1 MKAIILAAGKGGRL
15 APYTDSRPKCLVQ
28 VDGKAILDYQ
38 LEALEAAGVEDVVIV
53 TGYRKE
59 MVAEHLKNRGC
70 PEFTLIENER
80 YGETNTAYSLWLAR
94 HEMTDDFFY
103 LNGDVLIHP
112 EIIRRLAGSTAPE
125 VLAMER
131 KTCGEEEVKATLDGV
146 RVTALSK
153 TVPPSEAYG
162 EFIGIAKFSRRF
174 APSFRAALEE
184 VIEEDKLFT
193 VYFEAALERLLEHH
207 TLTAVDITDLPA
219 IEIDFPEDLT
229 RAENEVLSLF
239 PKKNPLPYRV
249 LFYIERDL
257 HVPFLEPVFDHLSAC
272 KGYETAWLTVPYV
285 EPAEGRPGMGL
296 EPIERERLEK
306 KGRFINE
313 IAAFAPHV
321 TVCADACTHLM
332 DCGKL
337 IFVGHGMI
345 SKGGFYTDSPLVRR
359 ENRADVICVPGT
371 AHRDILKQNI
381 FSPIVV
387 TGFLKSDTFFSPRA
401 EEISY
406 QFRLRYNIPNGKRV
420 VLFAPT
426 FNGELSAIPCVGD
439 RIGEVADNDTI
450 LLIKLHTMTDPAWIQ
465 RYRKLASDNPSVRFI
480 DDIDAAPGLLVAD
493 ILISDVSSVALEF
506 MLLDKP
512 VIVFN
517 NPRIR
522 EYPHYNPDDIE
533 YKVRD
538 ACIQVETMED
548 LKSALNR
555 SRISPAEFSAKR
567 RKYADMYS
575 YGRDGH
581 CSIRVARTVTQALE
595 GGFENLRRDPSVSV
609 VITWDHAPD
618 IAEVLSL
625 LDEIRQTA
633 SFHDMEIQCIGP
645 RPQRLPESASIE
657 NWLETFRPEGGH
669 LNKIAM
675 MSRGE
680 YLVILSAPLAFPP
693 QWPRWL
699 VNHFRFNPS
708 AGAVMAFSDRHNY
721 RMVSERLFPGVIFP
735 DNSVLAQTLLA
746 TVMGMSLEANELA
759 SPCLIIPRKKV
770 FECGGFPSVPSAD
783 AVRQFG
789 LKLRGQGCCILQA
802 LDVFCQSTGKT
813 RIETSET

>member
-15 APYTDSRPKCLVQ
+15 APHTDSRPKCLVQ

-59 MVAEHLKNRGC
+59 MVAEHLRHRKVAS
-70 PEFTLIENER
+70 FTLIENEL

-94 HEMTDDFFY
+94 HEMTDGFLY

-125 VLAMER
+125 ALAMER

-174 APSFRAALEE
+174 GPSFRAALEE
-184 VIEEDKLFT
+184 VIEEDRLLT

-219 IEIDFPEDLT
+219 IEIDFPEDLS
-229 RAENEVLSLF
+229 RAENEVLPLF

-285 EPAEGRPGMGL
+285 EPAEGKPGMGL
-296 EPIERERLEK
+296 EPIERERLGK
-306 KGRFINE
+306 KGRFIDD

-321 TVCADACTHLM
+321 TVCADACTHLR

-359 ENRADVICVPGT
+359 ENRSDLICVPGPR
-371 AHRDILKQNI
+371 HRDILRKNV

-387 TGFLKSDTFFSPRA
+387 TGFLKADTFFGPNADSVRKA
-401 EEISY
+401 
-406 QFRLRYNIPNGKRV
+406 FLRRHSVPDDARI

-426 FNGELSAIPCVGD
+426 FNEELSAIPCVGEG
-439 RIGEVADNDTI
+439 IGELAEGNTI
-450 LLIKLHTMTDPAWIQ
+450 LLIKLHTMTDTEWVR
-465 RYRKLASDNPSVRFI
+465 RYRELAARNPSVRFI
-480 DDIDAAPGLLVAD
+480 DDIDASPALLAAHV
-493 ILISDVSSVALEF
+493 LVSDVSSVILEF
-506 MLLDKP
+506 MLMDKP

-517 NPRIR
+517 NPRMR
-522 EYPHYNPDDIE
+522 DYPYYLPNDIE
-533 YKVRD
+533 YEVRD
-538 ACIQVETMED
+538 ACLQVTTMAE
-548 LKSALNR
+548 LHLALVSAFR
-555 SRISPAEFSAKR
+555 EPGEFSPR
-567 RKYADMYS
+567 RREYANRYS
-575 YGRDGH
+575 YGSDGK
-581 CSIRVARTVTQALE
+581 CSLRAAQAVRQLLD
-595 GGFENLRRDPSVSV
+595 GGFDKISERPSLSI
-609 VITWDHAPD
+609 ITRWEHTPTANE
-618 IAEVLSL
+618 IYRF
-625 LDEIRQTA
+625 LDEIERTA
-633 SFHDMEIQCIGP
+633 RGSDWEVYFLGNRPAGFSDDPRIGHWFDTIVP
-645 RPQRLPESASIE
+645 DGLSV
-657 NWLETFRPEGGH
+657 
-669 LNKIAM
+669 NKIAM
-675 MSRGE
+675 MSQGE
-680 YLVILSAPLAFPP
+680 YLVFSAPALSYPLD
-693 QWPRWL
+693 WPKWMA
-699 VNHFRFNPS
+699 NHFRFNTS
-708 AGAVMAFSDRHNY
+708 AGAVMALSDRQNY
-721 RMVSERLFPGVIFP
+721 RFVTDRIFPGISFP
-735 DNSVLAQTLLA
+735 DSAALTQTLLA
-746 TVMGMSLEANELA
+746 TVMGVSFESDTVDA
-759 SPCLIIPRKKV
+759 PCIMIPKRKV
-770 FECGGFPSVPSAD
+770 FEYGGFAPSPLND
-783 AVRQFG
+783 ALRQFG
-789 LKLRGQGCCILQA
+789 QKLREGGTPPYQA
-802 LDVFCQSTGKT
+802 IDIFCQSSDTPG
-813 RIETSET
+813 